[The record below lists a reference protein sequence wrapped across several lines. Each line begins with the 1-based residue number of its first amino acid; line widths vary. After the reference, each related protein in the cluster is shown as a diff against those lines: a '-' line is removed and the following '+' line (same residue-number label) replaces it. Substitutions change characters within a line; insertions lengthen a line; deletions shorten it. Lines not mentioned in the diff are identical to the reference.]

1 MIRLEGKIVDADA
14 KYLTIRVPYH
24 PDYVSK
30 DMEKATVFL
39 HDGRKHSRDQ
49 HGKVFALI
57 GEIAMWA
64 GYKAS
69 ETSEVNADM
78 KRDFLLK
85 RFDELSAAAIKSFSM
100 SDGDVSTVSL
110 YITHLIDF
118 ILEHNIPTKRPLT
131 EMCEDIQAAVYS
143 AAMHKRCIVCGQ
155 KADLHHVDRV
165 GMGGNRKEICHI
177 GMRALP
183 LCREHHQEAHQ
194 HGDAALMDKYHLE
207 PIVIDEKIAKK
218 YKL

>member
-1 MIRLEGKIVDADA
+1 MIRLEGKIVEADA
-14 KYLTIRVPYH
+14 NWLTVRVPYH

-64 GYKAS
+64 GYRS
-69 ETSEVNADM
+69 SDTSEVNADM

-100 SDGDVSTVSL
+100 SDGDMTTVSL

-118 ILEHNIPTKRPLT
+118 ILEHNIPTKRPIT
-131 EMCEDIQAAVYS
+131 EMCEDIQQAVYS
-143 AAMHKRCIVCGQ
+143 AMMHKRCIVCG
-155 KADLHHVDRV
+155 KRADLHHVDRV
-165 GMGGNRKEICHI
+165 GMGGDRHDMCHI

-183 LCREHHQEAHQ
+183 LCREHHNEAHQ
-194 HGDAALMDKYHLE
+194 HSDAALMDKYHLE
-207 PIVIDEKIAKK
+207 TVVIDERIAKK
-218 YKL
+218 YRL

>member
-14 KYLTIRVPYH
+14 KFLTIRVPYH
-24 PDYVSK
+24 PDYVGK

-78 KRDFLLK
+78 KRDFLMK

-100 SDGDVSTVSL
+100 SDGDVTTVSL

-143 AAMHKRCIVCGQ
+143 AMMHKRCIVCGRR
-155 KADLHHVDRV
+155 ADLHHVDRV

-183 LCREHHQEAHQ
+183 LCREHHNEAHQ

-207 PIVIDEKIAKK
+207 TVVIDEKIAKK
-218 YKL
+218 YRL

>member
-1 MIRLEGKIVDADA
+1 MIRLDGEIVDADA
-14 KYLTIRVPYH
+14 RFLTVRVPFT
-24 PDYVSK
+24 PEYVRQ
-30 DMEKATVFL
+30 DMKKATVFL

-100 SDGDVSTVSL
+100 SDGDVTTVSM
-110 YITHLIDF
+110 YISHLIDF
-118 ILEHNIPTKRPLT
+118 ILEHNIPTKRSLT

-143 AAMHKRCIVCGQ
+143 AMMHKRCIVCG
-155 KADLHHVDRV
+155 KRADLHHVDRV
-165 GMGGNRKEICHI
+165 GMGANRKEICHI

-183 LCREHHQEAHQ
+183 LCREHHNEAHQ
-194 HGDAALMDKYHLE
+194 HGDVALMNKYHLE
-207 PIVIDEKIAKK
+207 TVVIDERIAKK
-218 YKL
+218 YRL

>member
-1 MIRLEGKIVDADA
+1 MIRLEGEIIDADA
-14 KYLTIRVPYH
+14 RFLTLRVPFN
-24 PDYVSK
+24 PEYVRQ
-30 DMEKATVFL
+30 DMKKATVFL

-69 ETSEVNADM
+69 ETSEVNTDM

-143 AAMHKRCIVCGQ
+143 AMMHKRCIVCGQ

-207 PIVIDEKIAKK
+207 SIVIDERIAKK
-218 YKL
+218 YRL

>member
-1 MIRLEGKIVDADA
+1 MIRLDGQIVDADA
-14 KYLTIRVPYH
+14 RFLTIRVPYH

-30 DMEKATVFL
+30 DMSKATVFL

-69 ETSEVNADM
+69 ETGDVNRDM
-78 KRDFLLK
+78 KRDFLMA
-85 RFDELSAAAIKSFSM
+85 RFDALSAAAIKSFSM
-100 SDGDVSTVSL
+100 SDGDVTTVSL
-110 YITHLIDF
+110 YISFLIDF
-118 ILEHNIPTKRPLT
+118 ILEHNIPTKRPIT
-131 EMCEDIQAAVYS
+131 EMCEDIQQAVYS
-143 AAMHKRCIVCGQ
+143 AMMHKRCIVCGR

-165 GMGGNRKEICHI
+165 GMGGNRHDMCHI

-183 LCREHHQEAHQ
+183 LCREHHNEAHQ

-207 PIVIDEKIAKK
+207 TVVIDEKIARV